1 MKNFKKKISIIGLG
15 YVGLP
20 TFLILSNLKKNNRF
34 LYNISGIEKNEKI
47 KKKFEKKIN
56 WINSSDKKFNKLF
69 KNSSNRKDISITTD
83 ISKIKYSDIIIVS
96 IGFEARK
103 KKSRLNF
110 LKLCE
115 QISKNIKKSSLVIYE
130 STLPPGTC
138 NELIL
143 PIFRKNLKKRKLKLN
158 DIYFAYSYER
168 VTPGDNYINSII
180 FSPRCYSGM
189 NAKSKNNVL
198 NF

>member
-103 KKSRLNF
+103 K
-110 LKLCE
+110 
-115 QISKNIKKSSLVIYE
+115 
-130 STLPPGTC
+130 
-138 NELIL
+138 
-143 PIFRKNLKKRKLKLN
+143 NLDLT
-158 DIYFAYSYER
+158 F
-168 VTPGDNYINSII
+168 
-180 FSPRCYSGM
+180 
-189 NAKSKNNVL
+189 
-198 NF
+198 